1 MRDYGLDGGDS
12 AVSTPDLQLN
22 SASATT
28 AASITSKDS
37 YSITIEN
44 LPVKLTGKYNF
55 VFQYYYQNP
64 DKTQTTPILGPTS
77 ATYSISPTIQ
87 DLSTAPTNVV
97 ATGGFY
103 SYQLKWDTPT
113 FLSYGDTIVYESNTN
128 SFNASSKVVYVG
140 TANQCTILTSDL
152 LPKYV
157 YVVHRDMF
165 LDANKKGTVAGP
177 ITIQDPITVDANPPS
192 NTFTVGTTT
201 VQDDPDGLFTF
212 NKKILFTWTEN
223 ADATTYGYQI
233 RFRRLGTTDYT
244 YMSAPGKATTS
255 TYLYGVKA
263 GQTYEVAVTT
273 YDQFG
278 NINTSDWK
286 SYPNIVIPASTSLA
300 ADVAITAGD
309 MKMGYGIGGD
319 NANKGLY
326 LGPENYWYI
335 QGNTTASS
343 AARLSVGGATDKL
356 LWDGTSLA
364 ITGNLT
370 ARTGSFTGNILLAST
385 NASIYNGTINAAG
398 NLTGNGFAL
407 NATGL
412 KVANGTNSITLDAT
426 NGQITANAGSIGGW
440 QLTSSGLSNNN
451 ARLNSTLGTLELGG
465 YNTDDIVHLD
475 ANDANYRLWIGRNSS
490 ATAPFKVSKE
500 GVLTASGATITGN
513 STFSG
518 TVTIGSQ
525 LSDGTSLQL
534 VKDNA
539 TTGAGLAPTVS
550 SHTGTLSSHTA
561 TLSDHT
567 TTLATHTQSLAD
579 QAATLS
585 LAVTS
590 ANVNTVLAANT
601 TVINGSRITTGTVD
615 LAYLNIAGGSPTSNG
630 FKIDATGI
638 RAYNGYNRTLEIN
651 SDGTISLGDSTYG
664 WTVDNRYITSRS
676 YYTTGYSKIV
686 LDGWNGSITGGRIAG
701 TTLEGNTITGG
712 TIVGSKV
719 QTSTSANRVQ
729 MVDSTTDSLQV
740 VYGSA
745 VRGHVLAAA
754 SAGILMHYGTTANA
768 NATTYGLLLLGN
780 GSATLAADSNNYFL
794 VNTTSTTISGEVS
807 TVNGGFTF
815 NSGGHTYFQKT
826 STGATTPSTTT
837 SNANAYLNSSTG
849 QLARST
855 SSRRYKTNIE
865 SISVSDDS
873 IKLLNPVKFQG
884 ISDIQNG
891 DETYKIGLIAE
902 EVAAIPELELLVN
915 YNEDGSPEALA
926 YERLAVVLT
935 NTIKRILNR
944 LDAAGI

>member
-263 GQTYEVAVTT
+263 GQTYEIAVTT

-385 NASIYNGTINAAG
+385 NAAIYNGTINAAG
-398 NLTGNGFAL
+398 NLTGDGFAL

-412 KVANGTNSITLDAT
+412 KVAKGGNSVTLDT
-426 NGQITANAGSIGGW
+426 TDGKITANAGSIGGW
-440 QLTSSGLSNNN
+440 QLTTGGLSNNN

-475 ANDANYRLWIGRNSS
+475 ANDATYRMWIGRNSS
-490 ATAPFKVSKE
+490 VTAPFKVSKE

-539 TTGAGLAPTVS
+539 AAGVQAAADVS
-550 SHTGTLSSHTA
+550 
-561 TLSDHT
+561 
-567 TTLATHTQSLAD
+567 TLATRVSGTENSLTFKTSTSDFNDLVSVVGLKAAKSYVDD
-579 QAATLS
+579 QLALKASLTDLGNKLDTTAFSVAAVAAKINAIDTS
-585 LAVTS
+585 VT
-590 ANVNTVLAANT
+590 T
-601 TVINGSRITTGTVD
+601 IDGGKITTGSILSAQIGAGAITAVKIGSREITANKIGASEIT
-615 LAYLNIAGGSPTSNG
+615 AYEIA
-630 FKIDATGI
+630 A
-638 RAYNGYNRTLEIN
+638 
-651 SDGTISLGDSTYG
+651 GTITAAEIKSGT
-664 WTVDNRYITSRS
+664 ITADEIS
-676 YYTTGYSKIV
+676 
-686 LDGWNGSITGGRIAG
+686 AG
-701 TTLEGNTITGG
+701 TITAAKIAATQTFTGH
-712 TIVGSKV
+712 TIVGDRIASSSS
-719 QTSTSANRVQ
+719 STRIELINA
-729 MVDSTTDSLQV
+729 TTDSLRAVLSGTV
-740 VYGSA
+740 V
-745 VRGHVLAAA
+745 GHVLGFGTA
-754 SAGILMHYGTTANA
+754 SNGGMLMHSGSTANA
-768 NATTYGLLLLGN
+768 NSTSGHVRVQPNYAVLAGASTNYVEVDSNSINLRNGTGGVIAQLNSLTS
-780 GSATLAADSNNYFL
+780 GSANMR
-794 VNTTSTTISGEVS
+794 
-807 TVNGGFTF
+807 FTG
-815 NSGGHTYFQKT
+815 SQIY
-826 STGATTPSTTT
+826 
-837 SNANAYLNSSTG
+837 YVSST
-849 QLARST
+849 RDS
-855 SSRRYKTNIE
+855 KTNIQD
-865 SISVSDDS
+865 ISFTDNQ
-873 IKLLNPVKFQG
+873 IKSLRPRIFQG
-884 ISDIQNG
+884 KEDIKWGMEQYG
-891 DETYKIGLIAE
+891 LGLIAE
-902 EVAAIPELELLVN
+902 EVAEIEGLDTLLDKDKDGNLVGVN
-915 YNEDGSPEALA
+915 YDRISVAL
-926 YERLAVVLT
+926 VDVL
-935 NTIKRILNR
+935 KRVLSR